1 MYTPKGELND
11 ELMKLVQ
18 DEESLKAFENC
29 KSPEEGY
36 EVVKRFLPNI
46 SMEEFQGNMQI
57 MSSYLEESKDGLLSD
72 DDLDEVAG
80 GKSSSTKKDIKIA
93 TGVLS
98 GAGAAAGVVAA
109 VVSSLAFTA

>member
-11 ELMKLVQ
+11 ELLKLVQ
-18 DEESLKAFENC
+18 DPDKLKAFEAC

-36 EVVKRFLPNI
+36 EVVKQFLPNI
-46 SMEEFQGNMQI
+46 SMEEFQGSMQI
-57 MSSYLEESKDGLLSD
+57 MASYLEESKDGLLSD

-80 GKSSSTKKDIKIA
+80 GKSKSTNKDIKIA

-98 GAGAAAGVVAA
+98 GVGAAAGVVAG
-109 VVSSLAFTA
+109 VVSALAFTA